1 MAGKYMFNS
10 YMDEPILIFVLLG
23 RRKMAQCVIKD
34 HFGHVTP
41 NRFDMKMA
49 AKPGVTGG
57 NSWTGE

>member
-1 MAGKYMFNS
+1 MY
-10 YMDEPILIFVLLG
+10 YVRLLLKFLFSCFSG

-49 AKPGVTGG
+49 TKPGVNAG
-57 NSWTGE
+57 NTWSSE